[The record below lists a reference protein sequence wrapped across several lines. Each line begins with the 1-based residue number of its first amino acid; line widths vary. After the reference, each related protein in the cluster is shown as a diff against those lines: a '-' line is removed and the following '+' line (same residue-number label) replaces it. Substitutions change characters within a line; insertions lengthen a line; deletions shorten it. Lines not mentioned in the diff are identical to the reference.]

1 MNSEAA
7 KLASRAARATWWG
20 GMEIAAR
27 HGLQFVVMLVL
38 ARLLAPADFG
48 LVAMLLVFTSLA
60 GLLVDAGL
68 PAALIQRGAS
78 DDDEETTVFV
88 FGVAASAGLAVA
100 LWLGAPAIAAFYR
113 QPALVDLMHVALA
126 VVPFTAIAIVPDAL
140 FARQLDFR
148 ARARAES
155 VGSLVGGSLAIVLAW
170 RGYGVWSL
178 AWMAPTTAAVRS
190 ALLLRYSGWRPRGRF
205 RGAAFRDLFSF
216 SGYYLASNLLN
227 VVFLRLQSLLIGRF
241 FDSRVLGYYTLAQN
255 SEQVPS
261 TFVATLLNR
270 VGLPVLSQVAA
281 DVNRLREALR
291 RALRL
296 AMFVFMPAMIGIAL
310 AAERL
315 VTLLYGPGW
324 EPVAPI
330 LALLTLGSLAWP
342 MHVLNIAA
350 INALGRADLFFR
362 LTVVKKISS
371 IALVVVAAPFGPIV
385 LAWALLAANVLS
397 MFANA
402 WYPRRLINYGLL
414 MQVRDQLG
422 TAGCCAVA
430 AGGGWATLHWLPQQ
444 PWGLLAAAI
453 VGGALYLGAA
463 RLMRHE
469 ALPELATLLRSALAS
484 AST

>member
-1 MNSEAA
+1 
-7 KLASRAARATWWG
+7 
-20 GMEIAAR
+20 
-27 HGLQFVVMLVL
+27 
-38 ARLLAPADFG
+38 
-48 LVAMLLVFTSLA
+48 
-60 GLLVDAGL
+60 
-68 PAALIQRGAS
+68 
-78 DDDEETTVFV
+78 
-88 FGVAASAGLAVA
+88 
-100 LWLGAPAIAAFYR
+100 
-113 QPALVDLMHVALA
+113 
-126 VVPFTAIAIVPDAL
+126 
-140 FARQLDFR
+140 
-148 ARARAES
+148 
-155 VGSLVGGSLAIVLAW
+155 
-170 RGYGVWSL
+170 
-178 AWMAPTTAAVRS
+178 
-190 ALLLRYSGWRPRGRF
+190 
-205 RGAAFRDLFSF
+205 
-216 SGYYLASNLLN
+216 
-227 VVFLRLQSLLIGRF
+227 
-241 FDSRVLGYYTLAQN
+241 
-255 SEQVPS
+255 
-261 TFVATLLNR
+261 
-270 VGLPVLSQVAA
+270 VLSQVAA
-281 DVNRLREALR
+281 DVNRLREAQR